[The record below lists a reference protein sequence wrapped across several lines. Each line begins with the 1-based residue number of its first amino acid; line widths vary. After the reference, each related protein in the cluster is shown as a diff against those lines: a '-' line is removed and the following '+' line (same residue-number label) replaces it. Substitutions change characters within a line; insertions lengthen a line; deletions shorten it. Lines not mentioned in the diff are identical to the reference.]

1 MKLAGAALAALLLAA
16 TFAVPLR
23 AQDAAALL
31 ADPTG
36 FWLVAE
42 RGPPVNTGL
51 AALPIFG
58 AAARAQIG
66 NPRAVWDIKREGDAL
81 VLDIRPR
88 GIVFRNVLADGERLT
103 GETSDPDNPNARVRL
118 DARIA
123 DGKLTGTLVFSTF
136 ALELDGRPPDSVAAL
151 RAAFADARARLD
163 EIDGPYAIPEIEK
176 LRLENIVLIERIRR
190 VEGELAARGAARP
203 APAPAPVAPGIG
215 GQIAMRGLAPDLQT
229 RTAARLRS
237 APDANAAPLAQ
248 LAARQTLV
256 KLADA
261 ARPGWSLVA
270 TPQGTVGYIA
280 AAETGPLQS
289 TAAAPRAARE
299 VGVSFPAWDAG
310 RAGRRMTVPDAGFVS
325 LVGRVRGEGVFREVR
340 IADAQVVSNR
350 DGSFTAVVP
359 VDRDGRRVRIEALF
373 AQGPPAVLEFEIAVG
388 R

>member
-1 MKLAGAALAALLLAA
+1 MKLAHAALAALLLAA
-16 TFAVPLR
+16 TLAFPLR
-23 AQDAAALL
+23 AQDTAALL

-42 RGPPVNTGL
+42 RGPPVNAGI

-58 AAARAQIG
+58 AATRAQIG
-66 NPRAVWDIKREGDAL
+66 NPRAVWDIRREGDAL
-81 VLDIRPR
+81 VVEIRPR
-88 GIVFRNVLADGERLT
+88 GIVFRNVALDGDRLT
-103 GETSDPDNPNARVRL
+103 GDTPDPDNPNARVRL

-123 DGKLTGTLVFSTF
+123 DGKLAGTLAFAAF
-136 ALELDGRPPDSVAAL
+136 ALELDGRPPESVAAL
-151 RAAFADARARLD
+151 RAAFAEARARLD
-163 EIDGPYAIPEIEK
+163 EIDGPYIIPEIEK

-203 APAPAPVAPGIG
+203 APAPAPAAPAIG

-229 RTAARLRS
+229 RGTARLRA
-237 APDANAAPLAQ
+237 APDASAAPLAQ
-248 LAARQTLV
+248 LPAGQALV

-270 TPQGTVGYIA
+270 TPQGTLGYVA
-280 AAETGPLQS
+280 AADIGPLQS
-289 TAAAPRAARE
+289 AAAAPRAARE
-299 VGVSFPAWDAG
+299 VVVSFPAWDAG

-325 LVGRVRGEGVFREVR
+325 LVGRVRGEGAFREVR
-340 IADAQVVSNR
+340 IADAQIVSNR

-359 VDRDGRRVRIEALF
+359 VEREGRRVRIEALF
-373 AQGPPAVLEFEIAVG
+373 ANGPPAVLEFDIAVG